1 MSLRSWRS
9 ARRRM
14 ILRIAY
20 LSLVARMRRFPAKVL
35 TKALASLSGLMTH
48 LAQRQTCALLIGE
61 PKELCCGSFGCLL
74 IGRLDDTENL
84 PGLSDEPRGQPRT
97 NG

>member
-20 LSLVARMRRFPAKVL
+20 LRLVARMGRFQATGL
-35 TKALASLSGLMTH
+35 TKALASLSGLMAH
-48 LAQRQTCALLIGE
+48 RAQHQACALLIGE
-61 PKELCCGSFGCLL
+61 PEEFCCGSFGCLL
-74 IGRLDDTENL
+74 IGRLDNPENL
-84 PGLSDEPRGQPRT
+84 PALADEHCLPPT
-97 NG
+97 